1 MAAEVRFTETMSGW
15 LSPLPKSTHEA
26 AAVAGRAAGGA
37 ARFTL
42 HVVTPSVARMVE
54 DADHRNP
61 AFGVVECA
69 ALDPAPLAVVRGH
82 LDLFADAAPGV
93 LHMRYRLDL
102 AAPNGARFVLR
113 GIKEVVRRRWFPT
126 AMFDTTTLFVDVFE
140 GEEMRGVPRLRGIFW
155 MGPGGVLAQGLSFR
169 GSVGAIVAYLRYY
182 VARCARIYLG
192 ARRAPLR
199 PEWAA
204 EEAP

>member
-1 MAAEVRFTETMSGW
+1 MAAEVRFTETMCGW
-15 LSPLPKSTHEA
+15 LSALPHASHEEA
-26 AAVAGRAAGGA
+26 ATAGRARGEG

-42 HVVTPSVARMVE
+42 HVVTPSVAQMVA
-54 DADHRNP
+54 DPDHRNP

-69 ALDPAPLAVVRGH
+69 ALHEAPLAVLRGH

-102 AAPNGARFVLR
+102 VAPDGARFVLR
-113 GIKEVVRRRWFPT
+113 GIKEIVRRRWFPT
-126 AMFDTTTLFVDVFE
+126 ATFDTTTLFVDVFDGDE
-140 GEEMRGVPRLRGIFW
+140 LAGEPRLRGIFW

-169 GSVGAIVAYLRYY
+169 GQLGAIVRYLRYY
-182 VARCARIYLG
+182 VARCAGVYLG

-199 PEWAA
+199 PGWGGYA
-204 EEAP
+204 EG